1 MKTRT
6 IRVGAALKQPRCSLI
21 SLLSGSKT
29 DRQTQPSHFKALVQ
43 SKKKKKKGCQCH
55 QQWIN
60 AMSLTKTKQKSC
72 HAHRLILSAVRMRG
86 ERLQMHYFLLALERT
101 TVYFSQNISVR
112 PQYASGNSDVH
123 GNLMSLISTIMQRR
137 I

>member
-29 DRQTQPSHFKALVQ
+29 DRQTTFTFQ
-43 SKKKKKKGCQCH
+43 STGSVKKKKKGCQCH

-86 ERLQMHYFLLALERT
+86 ERLQMHYFLLAPERT
-101 TVYFSQNISVR
+101 TVYFSQNISVTTFQSGLNT
-112 PQYASGNSDVH
+112 PQETAMFMATSF
-123 GNLMSLISTIMQRR
+123 LQ
-137 I
+137 